1 MRQVL
6 DALRYCHSKN
16 IVHGDLRPHHLLLAN
31 RENSAPVKISGF
43 SSAAELDQMGNV
55 SEGSDDMCLLLAY
68 GCVACYNGLLVT
80 CRTAVHEVTGLNPNV
95 GSLRVCHKKHCT
107 SLCRGHVNELV
118 TEPFLLLHREH
129 GTGCRWS

>member
-55 SEGSDDMCLLLAY
+55 SDGSNDTYVFC
-68 GCVACYNGLLVT
+68 CVACRRGVPVT
-80 CRTAVHEVTGLNPNV
+80 CRSAVQEITGLNANI
-95 GSLRVCHKKHCT
+95 GSLCVCHNMQPWAQTAH
-107 SLCRGHVNELV
+107 L
-118 TEPFLLLHREH
+118 
-129 GTGCRWS
+129 

>member
-16 IVHGDLRPHHLLLAN
+16 IVHGDLRPYHLLLAN

-55 SEGSDDMCLLLAY
+55 SEGSRRCICFSVSLQ
-68 GCVACYNGLLVT
+68 LV
-80 CRTAVHEVTGLNPNV
+80 
-95 GSLRVCHKKHCT
+95 
-107 SLCRGHVNELV
+107 
-118 TEPFLLLHREH
+118 
-129 GTGCRWS
+129 